1 MLGNPADDI
10 IARCYRIHKNICYT
24 GPVKDTN
31 IKEASTL
38 LWITLESRV
47 LSQNEV
53 FALCVFDV
61 FLLLVLNTE
70 VILSLKLG
78 FSCLNTYSACL

>member
-10 IARCYRIHKNICYT
+10 IAHLYKIHKNICYT
-24 GPVKDTN
+24 GPAKDTN

-38 LWITLESRV
+38 LWIILESRV
-47 LSQNEV
+47 LSQNKV
-53 FALCVFDV
+53 FALCVFDG

-70 VILSLKLG
+70 ITLSLRLG
-78 FSCLNTYSACL
+78 FSCINIYSACL